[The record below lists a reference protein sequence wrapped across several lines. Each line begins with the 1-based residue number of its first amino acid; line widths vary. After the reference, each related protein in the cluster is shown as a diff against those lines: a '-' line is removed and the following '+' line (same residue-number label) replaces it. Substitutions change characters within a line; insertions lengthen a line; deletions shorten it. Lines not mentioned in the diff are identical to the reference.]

1 MILLWELKKNY
12 LQDCLEECKYKVEKK
27 VSRFINSEL
36 ESESEPDS
44 ELKPDTNNGKARI
57 RFWFWIS
64 HVTLTSILTKHSAD
78 FEQVRNN
85 SYVAAFGQVKKLFIY

>member
-12 LQDCLEECKYKVEKK
+12 LQDCLEECKYKGEKK

-44 ELKPDTNNGKARI
+44 ELKPDTEIMAMLE
-57 RFWFWIS
+57 S
-64 HVTLTSILTKHSAD
+64 DSDS
-78 FEQVRNN
+78 E
-85 SYVAAFGQVKKLFIY
+85 